1 MNSTPMG
8 FRLHIAFFGRR
19 NVGKSTL
26 INAIT
31 NQQIAIVSEVPGTTT
46 DPVYKTME
54 LLPIGP
60 VVMIDTAGLDDVG
73 NLGSLRK
80 QKTYEVMD
88 KTNFAILVLD
98 AEDGLTS
105 FEKELAK
112 VIKEREI
119 PAIGVINKCDL
130 YDVTKETISEYEEK
144 LGIPI
149 TKVSSKNGEGIEEL
163 RGFIAENAIYDELQ
177 LDILQDFV
185 SAGDTVVL
193 ITHIDCAA
201 PKGRIILPQQQTIRD
216 VIESGATA
224 IVTQEKILEQTLNIL
239 KEPPVLVVTDSL
251 VSDIVEP
258 LIQSNI
264 KFTSFSILIGRQK
277 GNLEAFIRGLK
288 RIKELKAG
296 SRILIAETCTHRRQ
310 ERDLAMVQIPQYIQD
325 VTGKEMNFEWAS
337 GTYFPRDI
345 ERFDGIIHCGGCTI
359 NKQEMA
365 SRIRIAKEKNVPITN
380 YGMMITCAQGI
391 LERLLEPFP
400 LILDIYLN
408 KNIKEG

>member
-1 MNSTPMG
+1 MNNTPMG
-8 FRLHIAFFGRR
+8 FRLHIAIFGRR

-26 INAIT
+26 INAVT
-31 NQQIAIVSEVPGTTT
+31 NQQIAIVSDVAGTTT
-46 DPVYKTME
+46 DPVFKTME

-73 NLGSLRK
+73 ELGALRK
-80 QKTYEVMD
+80 EKTYEIMD
-88 KTNFAILVLD
+88 KTNFAVLVLD
-98 AEDGLTS
+98 AEDGLTP
-105 FEKELAK
+105 FEKELVQVLK
-112 VIKEREI
+112 KREI
-119 PAIGVINKCDL
+119 PSIGVINKCDL
-130 YDVTKETISEYEEK
+130 YNVTNDIISEYKEQ

-149 TKVSSKNGEGIEEL
+149 TKVSSKSGEGIEEL
-163 RGFIAENAIYDELQ
+163 KGFIADNAIYDESQ
-177 LDILQDFV
+177 LDILRDFI
-185 SAGDTVVL
+185 SPGDTVVL

-224 IVTQEKILEQTLNIL
+224 IVTQEKILEETLNKL
-239 KEPPVLVVTDSL
+239 KEPPRLVVTDSL

-258 LIQSNI
+258 LIESNI

-277 GNLEAFIRGLK
+277 GSLKEYIRGLK
-288 RIKELKAG
+288 RIKKLKEG

-310 ERDLAMVQIPQYIQD
+310 ERDLAMVQIPQYVKD
-325 VTGKEMNFEWAS
+325 MTGKEMCFEWAS

-365 SRIRIAKEKNVPITN
+365 SRIRIAREENIPITN
-380 YGMMITCAQGI
+380 YGMLITCAQGI
-391 LERLLEPFP
+391 VERLLEPFP
-400 LILDIYLN
+400 LILDIYQN
-408 KNIKEG
+408 ENI